1 MARTVEAAGGVLWRP
16 ADTRLGVEIA
26 LVHRPAQG
34 DWSLPKG
41 RLHSGEHPILGA
53 LREVGEETGYTGA
66 VGARLGAVRYRK
78 DGADKRVRY
87 WAMGAETGAFREN
100 DEVDDLVWLPPDA
113 ASRLAR
119 SRDRAIIDRFHDER
133 PDRAWPLLLVHHGK
147 AVPARRW
154 AGPDRDRPLDRSGH
168 RQAGALA
175 PLLDAYRVRRA
186 LVPDAERCRQ
196 TLRSIERR
204 PDVEFESEDLLSRR
218 GTGLRSRALRRM
230 TDLAMDGVPTVICA
244 DKAVLSQ
251 LYAALSAGLGRRGKS
266 APKSTLTQTGGL
278 PKAAAYALHLHDR
291 RAARSRRPERV
302 A

>member
-1 MARTVEAAGGVLWRP
+1 MGSTVEAAGGVLWRT

-41 RLHSGEHPILGA
+41 RLLPGEHPILGA
-53 LREVGEETGYTGA
+53 LREVAEETGYTGA
-66 VGARLGAVRYRK
+66 VGRRLGAVHYRK

-87 WAMGAETGAFREN
+87 WAMGAEAGSFRES

-113 ASRLAR
+113 AARLAR
-119 SRDRAIIDRFHDER
+119 GRDRVIIDTFGAER
-133 PDRAWPLLLVHHGK
+133 PDREWPLLLVHHGK

-154 AGPDRDRPLDRSGH
+154 TGDDRDRPLDRSGR
-168 RQAGALA
+168 RQASALA

-186 LVPDAERCRQ
+186 LAPDVERCRQ
-196 TLRSIERR
+196 TLRPIEKRHGLE
-204 PDVEFESEDLLSRR
+204 VECENLLSPGRS
-218 GTGLRSRALRRM
+218 GARSRALRRL
-230 TDLAMDGVPTVICA
+230 TELATDGVPTVICA
-244 DKAVLSQ
+244 DRAVLSR
-251 LYAALSAGLGRRGKS
+251 LCAALADLGGNRRSGTR
-266 APKSTLTQTGGL
+266 STPGL

-291 RAARSRRPERV
+291 KGPRARPPERV